1 MCSGHGWVYAR
12 AVPNPRRISAGCAV
26 GHAGW
31 GCCGLRRAGAAAGS
45 RCQRQRWGWRWLR
58 IHAANGPASGEDT
71 APDSWLVVL
80 PKNED
85 TALHGL
91 PTALLK
97 ARHTDQFDWSLPAHR
112 RGTRGGMDA
121 ATELTGT
128 YLQRVTRWWAGKG
141 PAARP
146 KIRLSAANTQII
158 GSAGNLSSCLP
169 IANSAGWQEGA
180 GRLNCA

>member
-1 MCSGHGWVYAR
+1 
-12 AVPNPRRISAGCAV
+12 
-26 GHAGW
+26 
-31 GCCGLRRAGAAAGS
+31 
-45 RCQRQRWGWRWLR
+45 
-58 IHAANGPASGEDT
+58 PASGEDT